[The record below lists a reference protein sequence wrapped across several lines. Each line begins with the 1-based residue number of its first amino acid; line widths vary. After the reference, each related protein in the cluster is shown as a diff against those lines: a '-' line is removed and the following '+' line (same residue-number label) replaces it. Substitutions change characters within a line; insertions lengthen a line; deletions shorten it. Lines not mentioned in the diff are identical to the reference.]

1 MSSDLIK
8 KFMYLPDVL
17 IHKILNYTN
26 IMVYRN
32 GKYINRINKLDKR
45 YFYINRIPRPIKVG
59 PNKVIL
65 RLLNGNYDYMH
76 GYLLEYNFTDN
87 YIKLFIKFV
96 IRELDGFDSYY
107 NVIEH
112 NIYFYSR

>member
-26 IMVYRN
+26 IVVYRN

-45 YFYINRIPRPIKVG
+45 
-59 PNKVIL
+59 
-65 RLLNGNYDYMH
+65 
-76 GYLLEYNFTDN
+76 
-87 YIKLFIKFV
+87 
-96 IRELDGFDSYY
+96 
-107 NVIEH
+107 
-112 NIYFYSR
+112 